1 MTAQPAPGAFDVWT
15 RADGPLRHIDLH
27 VPGISCAGCIS
38 KIERGVR
45 ALPGVTTARVN
56 FTTRRLAVD
65 WEAERLSAD
74 RIVETVTGL
83 GFEARPFAPEEA
95 AKADDHG
102 RTQELVRAMV
112 VAGFA
117 ATNIMLLSIS
127 IWSGATAAT
136 RDLFHAI
143 SAAIALPAVIYAIRP
158 FARSAWGAL
167 RHGRTNM
174 DVPICIGV
182 ALATGMSLYETL
194 THGAHAYFDGATML
208 LFFLLIGRV
217 LDSVMR
223 DRARAGVAQL
233 LKQTPRG
240 ALALMADGSTE
251 WRPIDSV
258 APGMRVLVAAGERLP
273 VDGVVEAGAG
283 LVDRSLVTGE
293 SAPEPVAA
301 GDRVLAGTLSLDA
314 ALTVKTTAAGEAT
327 FIADL
332 VRLME
337 AAEQSKSAYVRFAD
351 RVSRLYAPAVHLL
364 AALTCAGWLLTGHGW
379 HDSLTTAIAVL
390 IITCPCALG
399 LAVPAVQVTAAGRL
413 MRRGILLKDG
423 GALERLAEVDSVV
436 LDKTGTI
443 TRGQP
448 VLDGI
453 GGLGGDDA
461 AAALALARRSTHP
474 LARALAAELAAL
486 GVTAAEATD
495 VREIPGCGVEGIVG
509 GVPVRLG
516 RPDWV
521 DPSMPRVRDAGR
533 LITAVRVG
541 DGAAAI
547 LRFRDELRPQAEA
560 AVAALRAL
568 DCDVRMLSGDRDE
581 VAADVAAAVGI
592 RDWTAGCAPADKVAA
607 IVAQQ
612 ESGSRVLVVGD
623 GLNDGPALASGH
635 ASMAPASASDVGQA
649 AADLVFLH
657 PGLDAVPA
665 AIRLARSARRLVRQ
679 NIALAVVYNAVAV
692 PLAIAGVVTPLI
704 AAVAMS
710 SSSILVIGNALRLR
724 IAGGRA

>member
-38 KIERGVR
+38 KIERAVR
-45 ALPGVTTARVN
+45 ALPRVN
-56 FTTRRLAVD
+56 FTTWRLAVD
-65 WEAERLSAD
+65 WADGALSAD
-74 RIVETVTGL
+74 RIVETVTSL
-83 GFEARPFAPEEA
+83 GFEVRPFAPEEA
-95 AKADDHG
+95 AKTDDHA
-102 RTQELVRAMV
+102 RTQELIRAMA

-127 IWSGATAAT
+127 IWSGAAAAT

-158 FARSAWGAL
+158 FARSAWGTL

-182 ALATGMSLYETL
+182 ALATGMSLFETL
-194 THGAHAYFDGATML
+194 TRGAHAYFDGVTML

-240 ALALMADGSTE
+240 ALALMSDGTTE

-258 APGMRVLVAAGERLP
+258 APGLRVLVAAGERLP

-293 SAPEPVAA
+293 SAPEAVGP
-301 GDRVLAGTLSLDA
+301 GGRVLAGTLSLDA
-314 ALTVKTTAAGEAT
+314 ALTVRTTAAGEAT

-337 AAEQSKSAYVRFAD
+337 AAEQSKSAYVRLAD

-364 AALTCAGWLLTGHGW
+364 AALTCAGWLIAGFGW
-379 HDSLTTAIAVL
+379 HAALTTAIAVL

-413 MRRGILLKDG
+413 MKRGILLKDG

-443 TRGQP
+443 TRGRP

-453 GGLGGDDA
+453 GGLAGEDA

-474 LARALAAELAAL
+474 LAKALAAELTAL
-486 GVTAAEATD
+486 GVTAADVAE
-495 VREIPGCGVEGIVG
+495 VRETPGCGVEGVAG
-509 GVPVRLG
+509 GLSVRLG

-521 DPSMPRVRDAGR
+521 DSELPPVRDSGR
-533 LITAVRVG
+533 LVTAVRR
-541 DGAAAI
+541 GAGATAVV
-547 LRFRDELRPQAEA
+547 RFRDELRPGAAA
-560 AVAALRAL
+560 AVADLRAQG
-568 DCDVRMLSGDRDE
+568 CQVTMLSGDRTE
-581 VAADVAAAVGI
+581 VAADVAATVGI
-592 RDWTAGCAPADKVAA
+592 RDWQAGCTPAGKVAA
-607 IVAQQ
+607 IRARQDA
-612 ESGSRVLVVGD
+612 GWRTLVVGD
-623 GLNDGPALASGH
+623 GLNDGPALAAGH

-649 AADLVFLH
+649 AADLVFLGD
-657 PGLDAVPA
+657 GLEAVPSA
-665 AIRLARSARRLVRQ
+665 VRLARRARRLVRQ
-679 NIALAVVYNAVAV
+679 NIAMAVVYNAVAV

-710 SSSILVIGNALRLR
+710 SSSLLVIGNALRLR
-724 IAGGRA
+724 IEGDRA